1 MRARH
6 VKQLES
12 RSLLLDTALASAD
25 EANRRW
31 EECRGV
37 LDGLRAENAQLRAD
51 NARLRAENA
60 SLHGALSRGS
70 LETMLK
76 DLRDAELAPPA
87 VAEPAAAAEPAT

>member
-1 MRARH
+1 VRPVSPAPAIALIGLRARH

-51 NARLRAENA
+51 NARLRVE
-60 SLHGALSRGS
+60 R
-70 LETMLK
+70 
-76 DLRDAELAPPA
+76 RVLAR
-87 VAEPAAAAEPAT
+87 